1 MNSNNTIEI
10 GNDYSESPEVDAP
23 ASVDD
28 FIREL
33 EEKER
38 DLHITAELEIEVSE
52 SEFDD
57 SNLPEFIV
65 QDLKAA
71 APPKAAQVKTESE
84 RTEPQTSGAA
94 TERLRREIA
103 QLESVVSKF
112 KAERQ
117 DLLDYTKRQT
127 KDFENFKSRTE
138 RERNER
144 LNVQMEN
151 LATKMLPVLDNLN
164 HALDYAMAMSDE
176 KRSEIEPFVDGIWL
190 VHRQVDEV
198 LSTMGLMP
206 IIAVGGEFDPRLHEA
221 VAIEPA
227 TGLPPNTVSEELR
240 RGYRMGNRVI
250 RHSMVKVTEPDLN
263 AASEISPVD
272 EAAEDRT

>member
-1 MNSNNTIEI
+1 MNSNNTLEI
-10 GNDYSESPEVDAP
+10 GNDCSESPEIDAH
-23 ASVDD
+23 ASVDE

-52 SEFDD
+52 SEIDD

-65 QDLKAA
+65 EELKTSKKPEPDSAEKQSSPAA
-71 APPKAAQVKTESE
+71 A
-84 RTEPQTSGAA
+84 
-94 TERLRREIA
+94 ERLRREIA
-103 QLESVVSKF
+103 QLEGVVSKF
-112 KAERQ
+112 KTERQ
-117 DLLDYTKRQT
+117 ELLDYTKRQT

-144 LNVQMEN
+144 LSVQMEN

-164 HALDYAMAMSDE
+164 SALDFAMAMSSD
-176 KRSEIEPFVDGIWL
+176 KRAEIEPFVDGISL
-190 VHRQVDEV
+190 VHRQVDDV
-198 LSTMGLMP
+198 LATMGLMP
-206 IIAVGGEFDPRLHEA
+206 IIAVGSEFDPRLHEA

-227 TGLPPNTVSEELR
+227 KGVPPNTVSEELR

-250 RHSMVKVTEPDLN
+250 RHSMVKVTAPDPA
-263 AASEISPVD
+263 AASEITPSED
-272 EAAEDRT
+272 AAVEQT